1 MGAHAP
7 PRMHIE
13 TLRLENDRRLVS
25 ALLALSVLPF
35 IWFIGWDLAS
45 AVEHWPRLEEG
56 MAVRALTLAVPTL
69 GLLAMRRARSHVA
82 YSRVVLAISLAVGLL
97 LLGLNLLRPY
107 GSALP
112 LRTPLMVLIVMYGAL
127 PNTFYRQL
135 GAPLAYSGG
144 IILER
149 IYWVTGS
156 GRGDLV
162 SDIAILLFV
171 NVVGVTMV
179 RRRLALERQVSE
191 SWEREHLA
199 RDDAERAFKE
209 LRTLRGIIRICS
221 YCRKIHNE
229 AGAWQQIEAYVRDH
243 SHAEFSHGICPEC
256 VTEHFPRPKPAEV
269 TD

>member
-7 PRMHIE
+7 PRMHIDN
-13 TLRLENDRRLVS
+13 LRLENDRRLVS

-35 IWFIGWDLAS
+35 IWFIGLDLVVHADD
-45 AVEHWPRLEEG
+45 WPRIQG
-56 MAVRALTLAVPTL
+56 PMASRALTLAVPTL
-69 GLLAMRRARSHVA
+69 GLMAIRRVRTRAA
-82 YSRVVLAISLAVGLL
+82 YSRVVLGIALAVAVMLL
-97 LLGLNLLRPY
+97 SLNLQQPY

-127 PNTFYRQL
+127 PNSFYRQVA
-135 GAPLAYSGG
+135 APLVFSAGN
-144 IILER
+144 ILER
-149 IYWVTGS
+149 LYWLTDS
-156 GRGDLV
+156 GRGDLA
-162 SDIAILLFV
+162 SDVAILLFV
-171 NVVGVTMV
+171 NLVGVTMV
-179 RRRLALERQVSE
+179 HRRLALEREVSV
-191 SWEREHLA
+191 SWGREHLA
-199 RDDAERAFKE
+199 RDDAERALKE

-256 VTEHFPRPKPAEV
+256 VTEHFPNQKPAEV

>member
-1 MGAHAP
+1 
-7 PRMHIE
+7 MHMD

-35 IWFIGWDLAS
+35 VWFIGRDLVAQADS
-45 AVEHWPRLEEG
+45 WPRLPG
-56 MAVRALTLAVPTL
+56 PMAIRALTLAVPTL
-69 GLLAMRRARSHVA
+69 GLMAMRRARTRAA
-82 YSRVVLAISLAVGLL
+82 YSRVVFVISLAVAVLL
-97 LLGLNLLRPY
+97 LSLNLPQPY
-107 GSALP
+107 SSALP
-112 LRTPLMVLIVMYGAL
+112 LRPPLMVLIVMYGAL
-127 PNTFYRQL
+127 PNTFYRQVA
-135 GAPLAYSGG
+135 APLAFSAG

-149 IYWVTGS
+149 LYRVSDS
-156 GRGDLV
+156 GRGDLA

-171 NVVGVTMV
+171 NLVGVTMV
-179 RRRLALERQVSE
+179 HRRLTLEREVSAA
-191 SWEREHLA
+191 WGREHLA

-243 SHAEFSHGICPEC
+243 SHAEFSHGICPDC
-256 VTEHFPRPKPAEV
+256 LTEHFPRPKPAEV